1 MMRFHDIVIGR
12 HNYKN
17 FVSQSKRQIQHP
29 VPALLL
35 RFLEASAGDKLG
47 LSRFFQGIL
56 FRFISHLR
64 MIKNQRRKYTQY
76 GRDFYSLVVSIFM
89 FHERNYVIKE
99 LQITYLNNKYVT
111 RAYPCQV
118 FAKQAEIFLHG
129 ERTLKHQ
136 QRIERTVPYPTKL
149 CRTKVTKVFGGV

>member
-99 LQITYLNNKYVT
+99 LQITYLNSKVYNPSVFLSNFCK
-111 RAYPCQV
+111 ASGNF
-118 FAKQAEIFLHG
+118 FAKRVHSKTPAEN
-129 ERTLKHQ
+129 RTDCTLSDKTLSDKSD
-136 QRIERTVPYPTKL
+136 ETF
-149 CRTKVTKVFGGV
+149 CR